1 MLNTMKSHQEMKR
14 QAVSFGGMVRQK
26 RFCNITKCSGKRL
39 VGYRIRSRNVCI
51 LCIVCKRLYLIPA
64 TAASYLFRVTVEL
77 LGNYCFFLVSW
88 VTSMLLV
95 PSTTFPVFLM
105 LIRSMQ
111 QCERDK
117 GYLTND
123 SYDAENPN
131 KRRADFISLAHCGA
145 MCNKPTALD
154 LE

>member
-1 MLNTMKSHQEMKR
+1 
-14 QAVSFGGMVRQK
+14 
-26 RFCNITKCSGKRL
+26 
-39 VGYRIRSRNVCI
+39 
-51 LCIVCKRLYLIPA
+51 
-64 TAASYLFRVTVEL
+64 
-77 LGNYCFFLVSW
+77 
-88 VTSMLLV
+88 MLLV
-95 PSTTFPVFLM
+95 TSTTFPLFLM

>member
-1 MLNTMKSHQEMKR
+1 
-14 QAVSFGGMVRQK
+14 
-26 RFCNITKCSGKRL
+26 
-39 VGYRIRSRNVCI
+39 
-51 LCIVCKRLYLIPA
+51 
-64 TAASYLFRVTVEL
+64 
-77 LGNYCFFLVSW
+77 
-88 VTSMLLV
+88 
-95 PSTTFPVFLM
+95 M
-105 LIRSMQ
+105 LIGSMQ